1 MATMTASTGGTP
13 SRHVDPTRRAQA
25 VAAWVLALPF
35 VLLFL
40 AFTAGPVLASL
51 GMSFTDF
58 RRADI
63 RSPFAVEFLG
73 LSNYVDLVQDPV
85 FRKVTL
91 NTLLYLVLGVPLTM
105 AVALAAAVGINRLN
119 RFKGLFRVGFYLP
132 VVTSIVAVSVVW
144 KFLYRHHGGLFNTVL
159 GWVGIGEVN
168 WLDNTAL
175 ALPSLVVMAA
185 WRNFGTLMVI
195 FLAGLQTIPREVT
208 EAAEV
213 DGAGGWAHFRH
224 ITLPMLR
231 PTLLFGAVI
240 TGIGYLQFFEEAFV
254 MTQGG
259 PLDSTRSV
267 TYFTYDQFRFGN
279 FGYAAAASYL
289 LFLAIVLLTYLQF
302 RWLGERDERADTRPR
317 RPRRPRGRRHDRR
330 APRSEDHRSTT
341 RATTD
346 RSSAAGRGNGRR
358 LGADAAVAVRRAHA
372 RAGRR
377 GRAVRLDA
385 ALVVQ
390 AGGRGPRAPAD
401 VVAGD
406 A

>member
-1 MATMTASTGGTP
+1 MATLTAGTP

-35 VLLFL
+35 VVLFL
-40 AFTAGPVLASL
+40 VFTAGPVLASL

-58 RRADI
+58 QRADI
-63 RSPFAVEFLG
+63 RSPLAVEFVG

-91 NTLLYLVLGVPLTM
+91 NTLLYLLLGVPLTM
-105 AVALAAAVGINRLN
+105 ATALAAAVSINRLN
-119 RFKGLFRVGFYLP
+119 RFRGLFRVGFYLP

-144 KFLYRHHGGLFNTVL
+144 KFLYRKNGGLFNTVL
-159 GWVGIGEVN
+159 GWVGIDGFS
-168 WLDNTAL
+168 WLDDTRL
-175 ALPSLVVMAA
+175 ALPSLVVMAV

-195 FLAGLQTIPREVT
+195 FLAGLQTIPREVS

-213 DGAGGWAHFRH
+213 DGAGGWARFRH

-259 PLDSTRSV
+259 PLDATRSV
-267 TYFTYDQFRFGN
+267 TYFTFDQFGFGN

-289 LFLAIVLLTYLQF
+289 LFLAIVLLTYVQF
-302 RWLGERDERADTRPR
+302 RWLGERDDRPTRR
-317 RPRRPRGRRHDRR
+317 SRKRR
-330 APRSEDHRSTT
+330 AKEAST
-341 RATTD
+341 A
-346 RSSAAGRGNGRR
+346 
-358 LGADAAVAVRRAHA
+358 
-372 RAGRR
+372 
-377 GRAVRLDA
+377 
-385 ALVVQ
+385 
-390 AGGRGPRAPAD
+390 
-401 VVAGD
+401 
-406 A
+406 